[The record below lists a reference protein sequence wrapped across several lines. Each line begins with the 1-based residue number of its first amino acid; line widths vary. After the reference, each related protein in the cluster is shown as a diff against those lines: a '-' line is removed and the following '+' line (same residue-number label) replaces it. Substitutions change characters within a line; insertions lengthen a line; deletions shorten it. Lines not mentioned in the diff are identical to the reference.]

1 MHIIWF
7 FFKNQRRKSFNLL
20 HKISQLVSQM
30 KSGVIEN
37 YNSLSVN
44 GKATYAKVLLV
55 VSAQQDKQV

>member
-1 MHIIWF
+1 
-7 FFKNQRRKSFNLL
+7 
-20 HKISQLVSQM
+20 M